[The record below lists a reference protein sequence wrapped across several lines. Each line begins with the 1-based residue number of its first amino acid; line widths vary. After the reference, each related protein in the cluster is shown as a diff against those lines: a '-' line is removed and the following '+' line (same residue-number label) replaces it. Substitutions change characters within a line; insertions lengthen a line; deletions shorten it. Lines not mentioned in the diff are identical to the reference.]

1 MSNETLIHSFTKR
14 RSRLALFA
22 RRLLGNDDEA
32 EDVLQEAFCRLW
44 PRAETLESDA
54 DVDRMAMTTV
64 KNLSIDVLRERQ
76 IHATQPIEGL
86 ADSPPADDAP
96 SAARQLDLVE
106 RIARR
111 HLTPQQWRIFRSH
124 DIEGLG
130 YAEKE
135 NYYDLTLKIPADLEI
150 GFTTAV
156 GGPADLKTGFFKS
169 GEIDLGLLRL
179 NYLPAHGPWSFN
191 ADFGMSASALRLRG
205 DRLFLHFLLMIVL
218 VV

>member
-54 DVDRMAMTTV
+54 DADRMAMTTV

-130 YAEKE
+130 YDVIARQEQMLEATVRKHVSRARMTIRQIYNQYNHEK
-135 NYYDLTLKIPADLEI
+135 
-150 GFTTAV
+150 
-156 GGPADLKTGFFKS
+156 
-169 GEIDLGLLRL
+169 
-179 NYLPAHGPWSFN
+179 
-191 ADFGMSASALRLRG
+191 
-205 DRLFLHFLLMIVL
+205 
-218 VV
+218 

>member
-44 PRAETLESDA
+44 PRAETLQTDA
-54 DVDRMAMTTV
+54 DADRMAIATV

-76 IHATQPIEGL
+76 LHASQPIEDL
-86 ADSPPADDAP
+86 AEGPPASDAP
-96 SAARQLDLVE
+96 STAQQLDLVE
-106 RIARR
+106 RIARQ

-130 YAEKE
+130 YDVIARTEQMQEATVRKHVSRARMAIRQIYIMYNNE
-135 NYYDLTLKIPADLEI
+135 N
-150 GFTTAV
+150 
-156 GGPADLKTGFFKS
+156 
-169 GEIDLGLLRL
+169 
-179 NYLPAHGPWSFN
+179 
-191 ADFGMSASALRLRG
+191 
-205 DRLFLHFLLMIVL
+205 
-218 VV
+218 